1 VKLPL
6 ERYAQIGYGVAGLT
20 IVLMS
25 AAQYRAN
32 NAIGESRQWV
42 EHTTQVL
49 QEISEARGKVKAA
62 ESAARGFALTGDLAF
77 LETLQESVI
86 SANKHERE
94 LRLLTADN
102 LRQQHRLEQ
111 YEVLLAHRFQ
121 MLDELVAKRRQF
133 GTDAAARFVRTGAP
147 VSIAAAIESLSLE
160 LQNEEYSLLKRRNAA
175 MEGSRARAETVSMA
189 ASAFSLLLLGA
200 AGALIGFD
208 LRRRRKLETE
218 LRYEK
223 SLFATLMDTVP
234 DCVYFKDAESRFVRI
249 NAAMGRRLGLSD
261 AAEAIGK
268 NDTDFY
274 NPEHAGKALADET
287 EVLRTGR
294 PLIDKE
300 ELEASTGGHEVWVM
314 SSKLPIVDIDGSI
327 VGTFGIS
334 RDITASKQA
343 EQALESANSKLT
355 GWVNQLEK
363 RNWES
368 TLLSEMGE
376 LLQTCVNE
384 AEADKILSRFAG
396 DLFPELSGALSMIK
410 ASRNAVERTASWGI
424 DVSAAI
430 FLPENCWA
438 LRRGRVHASGGS
450 NGRMRCSHIEP
461 TCAGS
466 FVCVPM
472 MAHGE
477 ALGVLHLFR
486 LDGQDLDES
495 ELRLAMMVAERIG
508 LAAANLR
515 LREVL
520 KAQSIRDPLTG
531 LFNRRYMEESFE
543 RELHRANRD
552 GSTIGAIMLDLD
564 HFKQFND
571 TFGHD
576 GGDVILEEFSA
587 LLLAR
592 TRKEDIVCR
601 YGGEEFL
608 IILPGAS
615 LEDTQ
620 IRAESLLGAA
630 KKIAVSSRGRE
641 LGPISASIGV
651 ALYPKHGNTLGSLI
665 GAADEALYQAKA
677 HGRGCVVSAGSPPIP
692 KVVSLMVSGT
702 EQKRRV

>member
-1 VKLPL
+1 LKVPL
-6 ERYAQIGYGVAGLT
+6 ERYAQAGFGVAGLT
-20 IVLMS
+20 IFLMS
-25 AAQYRAN
+25 AAQYNANRAL
-32 NAIGESRQWV
+32 GVSRQWV
-42 EHTTQVL
+42 DHTTLVL
-49 QEISEARGKVKAA
+49 HEISEIRNKVNAG
-62 ESAARGFALTGDLAF
+62 ESAARGFALSGDPAF
-77 LETLQESVI
+77 LEAWKDSVT
-86 SANKHERE
+86 STNEHERE
-94 LRLLTADN
+94 LRSLTSDN
-102 LRQQHRLEQ
+102 LKQQQRLAK
-111 YEVLLAHRFQ
+111 YETLLAHRVQ
-121 MLDELVAKRRQF
+121 ALDELVSNRRLF
-133 GTDAAARFVRTGAP
+133 GTDAAAQFLRTGAG
-147 VSIAAAIESLSLE
+147 VSLAVAIESLSSELE
-160 LQNEEYSLLKRRNAA
+160 DEEYSLLKTRNATVDA
-175 MEGSRARAETVSMA
+175 STARAGIVSVV
-189 ASAFSLLLLGA
+189 ASVLSLLLLGA
-200 AGALIGFD
+200 AGSLIRFD
-208 LRRRRKLETE
+208 MLRRRKLETE

-223 SLFATLMDTVP
+223 DLFTTLMDTVP
-234 DCVYFKDAESRFVRI
+234 DCVYFKDAESRFLRI
-249 NAAMGRRLGLSD
+249 NAAMGRRLRLSN
-261 AAEAIGK
+261 AAEAVGK

-274 NPEHAGKALADET
+274 DPEHAQKALADEKD
-287 EVLRTGR
+287 VLQTGR
-294 PLIDKE
+294 ALIDEE
-300 ELEASTGGHEVWVM
+300 ELEASAGGHEVWVM
-314 SSKLPIVDIDGSI
+314 SSKLPIIDIDGSI

-355 GWVNQLEK
+355 EWVDRLEK

-376 LLQTCVNE
+376 LLQTCVTE
-384 AEADKILSRFAG
+384 AEAEKTLSQFAG
-396 DLFPELSGALSMIK
+396 DLFPALSGALSMIK
-410 ASRNAVERTASWGI
+410 ASRNAVERTATWG
-424 DVSAAI
+424 DPTVSAAV

-438 LRRGRVHASGGS
+438 LRRGRVHASGIS
-450 NGRMRCSHIEP
+450 NGRMKCSHLDQA
-461 TCAGS
+461 CAGS

-477 ALGVLHLFR
+477 ALGVLHLVR

-495 ELRLAMMVAERIG
+495 ELRLATMVAERMG

-571 TFGHD
+571 IFGHD
-576 GGDVILEEFSA
+576 GGDVILEKFSE

-620 IRAESLLGAA
+620 GRAESLLGAVRN
-630 KKIAVSSRGRE
+630 IAVSSRGRE

-651 ALYPKHGNTLGSLI
+651 ALYPRHGNTMGSLI
-665 GAADEALYQAKA
+665 GAADDALYRAKA
-677 HGRGCVVSAGSPPIP
+677 GGRDCVIVAGIP
-692 KVVSLMVSGT
+692 GIPRVGPMIGSGT
-702 EQKRRV
+702 ERQR

>member
-1 VKLPL
+1 LRVPL
-6 ERYAQIGYGVAGLT
+6 EGYAQAGFGVAGLT
-20 IVLMS
+20 IILMS
-25 AAQYRAN
+25 ASQYNANRAL
-32 NAIGESRQWV
+32 GVSRQWV
-42 EHTTQVL
+42 DHTTQVL
-49 QEISEARGKVKAA
+49 REVSETRGNVKAG
-62 ESAARGFALTGDLAF
+62 ESAARGFALTGDPVF
-77 LETLQESVI
+77 LETWKKSVT
-86 SANKHERE
+86 SANEHERK

-102 LRQQHRLEQ
+102 LKQQRRLDQ
-111 YEVLLAHRFQ
+111 YETLLANRFEA
-121 MLDELVAKRRQF
+121 LDELVSKQRLW
-133 GTDAAARFVRTGAP
+133 GTDAAAQFERGGAG
-147 VSIAAAIESLSLE
+147 VSLAAAVESLSSE
-160 LQNEEYSLLKRRNAA
+160 LQDEEYSLLKTRNATVDA
-175 MEGSRARAETVSMA
+175 STARAGIVSA
-189 ASAFSLLLLGA
+189 VASVLSLLLLGA
-200 AGALIGFD
+200 AGALTRSD
-208 LRRRRKLETE
+208 MLRRRKLETE

-223 SLFATLMDTVP
+223 DLFTTLMATVP
-234 DCVYFKDAESRFVRI
+234 DCVYFKDAESRYLRV
-249 NAAMGRRLGLSD
+249 NAAMGRRLGLSNV
-261 AAEAIGK
+261 AEAIGK
-268 NDTDFY
+268 SDTDFY
-274 NPEHAGKALADET
+274 DPEHAEKARADEKD
-287 EVLRTGR
+287 VLQTGR
-294 PLIDKE
+294 ALIDRE
-300 ELEASTGGHEVWVM
+300 ELEASGSGHEVWVM

-327 VGTFGIS
+327 VGTFGIF

-355 GWVNQLEK
+355 GWVDQLEK
-363 RNWES
+363 RNWEG

-376 LLQTCVNE
+376 LLQTCVTESE
-384 AEADKILSRFAG
+384 AEKILSQFAG
-396 DLFPELSGALSMIK
+396 DLFPALSGALSMIR
-410 ASRNAVERTASWGI
+410 ASRNAVERTATWG
-424 DVSAAI
+424 DPTVSAAV

-438 LRRGRVHASGGS
+438 LRRGRVHASGIS
-450 NGRMRCSHIEP
+450 NGRMKCTHLDQG
-461 TCAGS
+461 CAGS

-472 MAHGE
+472 VAHGE
-477 ALGVLHLFR
+477 ALGVLHLVR

-495 ELRLAMMVAERIG
+495 ELRLATMVAERMG

-571 TFGHD
+571 IFGHD
-576 GGDVILEEFSA
+576 GGDVILEEFSE

-620 IRAESLLGAA
+620 GRAESLLGAVRN
-630 KKIAVSSRGRE
+630 IAVSSRGRE

-651 ALYPKHGNTLGSLI
+651 ALYPKHGGTLGTLI

-677 HGRGCVVSAGSPPIP
+677 RGRDCVMVAGAPAIP
-692 KVVSLMVSGT
+692 KVVPMIVTGT
-702 EQKRRV
+702 ERKR